1 MRKTL
6 LLSLFLCLGYILNAQ
21 TNLIQNPGF
30 EDASVT
36 YKTQNANL
44 KTGENSN
51 SWVHLLKDVTNNI
64 GNLSIVSDD
73 KYEGANSLKLQLE
86 NIKARFNFYIAYE
99 LTDVKPAKYT
109 YSFYAKTNLT
119 DSINFRVEAYAVGQ
133 TNVEINSSPL
143 YLIGGTVKGATETAK
158 NQWKKY
164 TFTIDASSYSEAELK
179 HVNLVIR
186 PNCLAND
193 NIVNK
198 PTTYWLDNFEFVAEN
213 SVVEPEVSQY
223 PRFAAISDIHI
234 GRSGWETKVTKTLNI
249 LKNQTQKL
257 DAIFIVGDIT
267 ENGKESEFQQV
278 KETISN
284 IVPADISVYYNLGN
298 HDWWQNKHGETRT
311 GAELFTSIIG
321 QDVNQYIEI
330 KGYPFILISM
340 ENQSQATAYQ
350 AATRTFLTE
359 KLQKAA
365 ADYPGKPIFVF
376 QHVPNSGTVY
386 GSYEIGGG
394 DAWGTATVEDIL
406 SKYPQVITFS
416 GHSHYFLADE
426 RSIHQDKYT
435 SVNDGS
441 IAYAEIE
448 NGLEGGSRPT
458 DSEKIQEGVIVSL
471 DDKNDVTVKR
481 IDFYNNREIK
491 QPWVVKAPHDGS
503 AFAYK
508 NRTGGEKPTFESGAK
523 VTLGL
528 VTDVSVQVTF
538 PIAKDDDDV
547 QQYRVEVLDVN
558 KNVLEKPKFKILSKF
573 YLYGNTE
580 TSFKL
585 DIADLKQDTEY
596 YIQVT
601 ALDAFG
607 QESAPA
613 LLSDKFRT
621 DAYIPQEVEAPKANL
636 IDVKFATDT
645 TLNVVEGTSLIVEKG
660 PTAPTVKYDA
670 DIKQY
675 VSSFAGSSAGN
686 TTYYKID
693 YKNNDDFK
701 TKVAAGF
708 TFEVYSRT
716 KGKGAISSVSS
727 LQSGGIGLEQ
737 VKDGGATQLWMG
749 KNPSGNEII
758 GLKSTYSATDYYHIV
773 AIFDGTNVNVYYNGE
788 PGGSATLPNG
798 MRFSATAAAQ
808 WFAIGGDASAK
819 EEVQGVFEGEVALF
833 RMYDRAISRDEINA
847 LYKQLNSRK
856 DIKVFDDLNNM
867 IENILPAYI
876 AGLAEGTASSAEATL
891 AEGKALMASY
901 VTTEKQVEDYMARA
915 NTLTGAPTIV
925 YGENLILNP
934 NFELSTNIPEKI
946 TVNPA
951 VGEFPDKWNLTV
963 AGDVSDGEVEVISGN
978 AQDLEKSMQLS
989 AKAIDY
995 RYRFYLSYDMINVT
1009 PGVYKYSFYA
1019 KADKANVPFRVEV
1032 IAYDGDKTERNLVGT
1047 TVPVDGVYP
1056 PISSSNLGVAE
1067 VTSAE
1072 YRKYTYTIDASKL
1085 TADQLQQVRLY
1096 IRPNC
1101 QQGGGLNKTDL
1112 PINYYFD
1119 NFEFSEEMEKK
1130 DIETIVLGEKL
1141 VAGLQLTE
1149 GDPDYSIVA
1158 PMHFTLEPKGAVK
1171 EEVVYTVADTNIIE
1185 IVDGVIKVKAIGSTT
1200 VVLSSS
1206 KDANIKSE
1214 PFTVTVKR
1222 SGDEPNLLGITLD
1235 SKLTKGLNFILGD
1248 PDYSLVEPMLFTLN
1262 PADYPMSDITYSSS
1276 NEDVAVVKDG
1286 VIQLGTVVGT
1296 TEITISSNLK
1306 PSIKATFNV
1315 TLAKSKDVS
1324 FASVTVN
1331 GNDWSDL
1338 SKVYALECG
1347 ESKYLTINVETN
1359 HPDATVDLGNSFGVQ
1374 LRDLAF
1380 ATPNEVRFVITAAD
1394 GVTTKAYNLQVIN
1407 NNYAFEDVVHQKFN
1421 SRLIVNNN
1429 KTTNGG
1435 YTFKKYYW
1443 IVDGVETE
1451 GTQIYST
1458 GNDKLSTTATYAAR
1472 LITTNNEEMNVCP
1485 AQITLTAATSIEVYP
1500 NPVVASNT
1508 INIQVNNATPD
1519 VNLNNSKVEIYSL
1532 SGNLVT
1538 STKLAGD
1545 VTSINAPSQSGMY
1558 VVKVVC
1564 DELVREFKIN
1574 VK

>member
-133 TNVEINSSPL
+133 TNVEINSSPI

-284 IVPADISVYYNLGN
+284 IVPADIPVYYNLGN

-471 DDKNDVTVKR
+471 DDNNDVTVKR
-481 IDFYNNREIK
+481 IDFYNDREIK

-503 AFAYK
+503 VFTYK
-508 NRTGGEKPTFESGAK
+508 NRTGGEKPTFDSGAK

-547 QQYRVEVLDVN
+547 QQYRVEVLDAD
-558 KNVLEKPKFKILSKF
+558 KNVLDKPKFKILSKF

-773 AIFDGTNVNVYYNGE
+773 ATFDGTNVNVYYNGE

-819 EEVQGVFEGEVALF
+819 DEVQGIFDGEVALF

-856 DIKVFDDLNNM
+856 DIKVFDDLSNM
-867 IENILPAYI
+867 IENILPTYI
-876 AGLAEGTASSAEATL
+876 ESLKTRTISEAEAL
-891 AEGKALMASY
+891 LSEGKALMASY
-901 VTTEKQVEDYMARA
+901 TTTEKQVVDYMARA
-915 NTLTGAPTIV
+915 NALTGAPTIV
-925 YGENLILNP
+925 YGENLIN
-934 NFELSTNIPEKI
+934 NASFEDNNIEIKHTALDMKTGEYSNTWAYVMKKDNSTGLFYDNTQAYE
-946 TVNPA
+946 
-951 VGEFPDKWNLTV
+951 GETSLKV
-963 AGDVSDGEVEVISGN
+963 DVQTIVDRFKYHVIYEVT
-978 AQDLEKSMQLS
+978 D
-989 AKAIDY
+989 
-995 RYRFYLSYDMINVT
+995 VT
-1009 PGVYKYSFYA
+1009 PGKYTYSFYY
-1019 KADKANVPFRVEV
+1019 KGSRADAPFRVEAKA
-1032 IAYDGDKTERNLVGT
+1032 ISTDDTKIENHANFIIGETNNGLEQT
-1047 TVPVDGVYP
+1047 TKLDWTKFTYE
-1056 PISSSNLGVAE
+1056 LDL
-1067 VTSAE
+1067 T
-1072 YRKYTYTIDASKL
+1072 KYTE
-1085 TADQLQQVRLY
+1085 ADLKYVDFI

-1101 QQGGGLNKTDL
+1101 KQGGGIDKT
-1112 PINYYFD
+1112 PTVFWFD
-1119 NFEFSEEMEKK
+1119 NFEFREVMVKK

-1149 GDPDYSIVA
+1149 GDLEYSLVA

-1185 IVDGVIKVKAIGSTT
+1185 IVDGVIKVKAVGSTT

-1248 PDYSLVEPMLFTLN
+1248 PDFSLVEPMLFTLN
-1262 PADYPMSDITYSSS
+1262 PADYPMSDITYYSS

-1286 VIQLGTVVGT
+1286 VIQLGTTVGT
-1296 TEITISSNLK
+1296 TEIIISSNLK

-1380 ATPNEVRFVITAAD
+1380 ATPTEVRFVITAAD

-1519 VNLNNSKVEIYSL
+1519 MNLNNSKVEIYSL